1 MVKPVGHA
9 NDGVD
14 NGQNLVSRRQ
24 MLVIAGGA
32 GVASLVA
39 ACSTARSAPAATQ
52 TPTPRFR
59 RISPRRSHRRRWS
72 PG

>member
-39 ACSTARSAPAATQ
+39 A
-52 TPTPRFR
+52 
-59 RISPRRSHRRRWS
+59 
-72 PG
+72 